1 MLKKMTYLVPKN
13 LKLLAVPLFE
23 LYDNAH
29 RYGPVIASLPQ
40 LLARVK
46 FIYCDTNAQPLQ
58 NPHIA
63 ALQLTNIDTFETV
76 QRRKKLKNEPNAMK
90 VDTTGSGS
98 ENGDGNDNIQQNQN
112 VHNTNNNT
120 MTTLN
125 PNGATNSSDPSGN
138 NLGAKNDQQI
148 VIPNVAAANAR
159 IGGGVGGQRP
169 NVQINPMMNQYRPNP
184 VIGNLFAQN
193 LLLAQQ
199 QRMQVQQ
206 LMAAQQAQQI
216 LRPRPFANAR
226 VIITQS
232 PQNNPVNPQIIRGQ
246 SLGHSALPQ
255 RALPPQASISMPPP
269 NNPNIHQRQQ

>member
-1 MLKKMTYLVPKN
+1 M
-13 LKLLAVPLFE
+13 LAVPLFE

-46 FIYCDTNAQPLQ
+46 FVYCDTNAQPLQ

-63 ALQLTNIDTFETV
+63 ALQLTNIETYDTV

-98 ENGDGNDNIQQNQN
+98 ENGDGNGNDNNMQQNHNQN
-112 VHNTNNNT
+112 VNNLNNNT
-120 MTTLN
+120 MTPMN
-125 PNGATNSSDPSGN
+125 PNGAAINSSDPSGN
-138 NLGAKNDQQI
+138 NVNIKNDQQI

-159 IGGGVGGQRP
+159 IGGVGGQRP
-169 NVQINPMMNQYRPNP
+169 NVQINPIINQFRTNP
-184 VIGNLFAQN
+184 VIGNLYAQN

-226 VIITQS
+226 VIITPS
-232 PQNNPVNPQIIRGQ
+232 PQQNPAVTPQIIRG
-246 SLGHSALPQ
+246 GHSALPG
-255 RALPPQASISMPPP
+255 RAHPPQASIAMPPP
-269 NNPNIHQRQQ
+269 NNQNMHQR